1 MSCAA
6 PAQQQ
11 PTVPV
16 ALMNHKMT
24 MKIASAKSKRKKSHS
39 HGSKKKQAVIDGEI
53 DVQNYCH
60 KKFRKFSYSNFE
72 NSEINKLSVF
82 GPLTKRGWA
91 DTVVGL
97 LPP

>member
-11 PTVPV
+11 PTEPV
-16 ALMNHKMT
+16 ALMHHRMS
-24 MKIASAKSKRKKSHS
+24 MKIASAKAKRKKSQS
-39 HGSKKKQAVIDGEI
+39 HGSKEQAVIDSEI
-53 DVQNYCH
+53 YFQNYCH
-60 KKFRKFSYSNFE
+60 KKFRKVSYSSFE
-72 NSEINKLSVF
+72 NSDIYKLNVF

>member
-11 PTVPV
+11 PTV
-16 ALMNHKMT
+16 MHHRMT
-24 MKIASAKSKRKKSHS
+24 MKIASAKAKRKKSQS
-39 HGSKKKQAVIDGEI
+39 HGSNKKQAVIDGEI

-60 KKFRKFSYSNFE
+60 KKFRKVSHSCFE
-72 NSEINKLSVF
+72 NSETYMLSVF
-82 GPLTKRGWA
+82 GPLVKRGA